1 MVWACRTASL
11 VRSHTGEPL
20 HIMGVVEDIT
30 ERVKARDELGQ
41 SEARFRQLVQHAPE
55 GIAVVCDLA
64 YRYVNP
70 ALCRIFD
77 EGSAELLDR
86 PVFDRL
92 DPGDRALVD
101 RLWQGLMRGEAAPPC
116 ELRAT
121 TVAGR
126 SLVVE
131 VSAAPIEYDGQPA
144 ALAFLRDVSE
154 RKRAEEERSRLEM
167 QLQHAQKMDSIGRLA
182 GGVSH
187 DFNNLLTIING
198 YCEMLLAEPG
208 LAESAREPLEEI
220 RAAGMRASLLTQQL
234 LAFSRKQIA
243 EPRALNLNGVVH
255 ESERML
261 RRLIGEK
268 VEIVTQLAPDLAA
281 VMADRG
287 QLHQVLMN
295 LVVNARDAMPDGG
308 RISIQTSGAELDAGA
323 AARHPEAVPGSFV
336 TLSVSDTGIGMSA
349 DTMRQIFEP
358 FFTTKSRSAGTGLG
372 LSTVYGIVKHSGGWI
387 EVSSQIG
394 RGSTFRVYLPRTAA
408 PVEKPGGAPDGGP
421 GGQPADREPS
431 GVPSGRSSEIVLV
444 VEDQSEVRRMV
455 LAILRQNGYRLLEAA
470 DGTEAL
476 SLSESY
482 DEPIDLLITDV
493 VMPGM
498 NGRELADRMLRLRP
512 ALKVLYISGY
522 SADVLA
528 PQGVLGPGVSYVAKP
543 FSPREL
549 SRKIR
554 EVLGKRVTAHI
565 LVIDDDPAVR
575 TLLERLL
582 TDSGY
587 EVFLAANG
595 HAGLKIAEERAIDVV
610 ITDLVMPE
618 GEGLETIPMLRAIR
632 PEARV
637 MAISGA
643 FGGQYLKAAQL
654 LGADCALPKPLDRE
668 ALLDGVRELL
678 ARRDKDRQPV
688 ESLG

>member
-1 MVWACRTASL
+1 
-11 VRSHTGEPL
+11 
-20 HIMGVVEDIT
+20 
-30 ERVKARDELGQ
+30 
-41 SEARFRQLVQHAPE
+41 
-55 GIAVVCDLA
+55 
-64 YRYVNP
+64 
-70 ALCRIFD
+70 
-77 EGSAELLDR
+77 
-86 PVFDRL
+86 
-92 DPGDRALVD
+92 
-101 RLWQGLMRGEAAPPC
+101 
-116 ELRAT
+116 
-121 TVAGR
+121 
-126 SLVVE
+126 
-131 VSAAPIEYDGQPA
+131 
-144 ALAFLRDVSE
+144 
-154 RKRAEEERSRLEM
+154 
-167 QLQHAQKMDSIGRLA
+167 
-182 GGVSH
+182 
-187 DFNNLLTIING
+187 
-198 YCEMLLAEPG
+198 
-208 LAESAREPLEEI
+208 
-220 RAAGMRASLLTQQL
+220 
-234 LAFSRKQIA
+234 
-243 EPRALNLNGVVH
+243 
-255 ESERML
+255 
-261 RRLIGEK
+261 
-268 VEIVTQLAPDLAA
+268 
-281 VMADRG
+281 MADRG
-287 QLHQVLMN
+287 QMHQVLMN

-308 RISIQTSGAELDAGA
+308 RVSIQTSGVELDPIA
-323 AARHPEAVPGSFV
+323 AAGHPEAMPGSFV
-336 TLSVSDTGIGMSA
+336 TLSVSDTGIGMTA
-349 DTMRQIFEP
+349 DTMQQVFEP

-408 PVEKPGGAPDGGP
+408 PVEKPGDAPDGGP
-421 GGQPADREPS
+421 GRQPADR
-431 GVPSGRSSEIVLV
+431 VPSGPNSEIVLV

-498 NGRELADRMLRLRP
+498 NGRELADRMLRQRP

-522 SADVLA
+522 TADVLA
-528 PQGVLGPGVSYVAKP
+528 PQGVLDPGVAYMAKP

-549 SRKIR
+549 SCKIR
-554 EVLGKRVTAHI
+554 EVLGKRVTGNI

-595 HAGLKIAEERAIDVV
+595 HAGLKIAEERAIDVA

-618 GEGLETIPMLRAIR
+618 GEGLETIPMLRAVR
-632 PEARV
+632 PEARI

-668 ALLDGVRELL
+668 ALLDAVRELL
-678 ARRDKDRQPV
+678 ARREKDRQPS